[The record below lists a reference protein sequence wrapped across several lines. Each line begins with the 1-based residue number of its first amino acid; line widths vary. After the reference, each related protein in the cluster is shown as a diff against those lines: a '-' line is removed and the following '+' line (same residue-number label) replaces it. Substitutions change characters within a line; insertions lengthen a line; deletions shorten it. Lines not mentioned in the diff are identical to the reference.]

1 MFMYVYC
8 IYNTKIKKYKVLTY
22 IHELKFITF
31 ELSKTSTASSSSK
44 MFPGAESICK
54 ILFSTSNNAL
64 AFSAPS
70 TINCCLFDSKS
81 GLRLKK
87 YNILI

>member
-1 MFMYVYC
+1 MNIF
-8 IYNTKIKKYKVLTY
+8 ILT
-22 IHELKFITF
+22 L
-31 ELSKTSTASSSSK
+31 ELSKTSTAFSSSK
-44 MFPGAESICK
+44 MFPGAESICR

-81 GLRLKK
+81 GLMFKT
-87 YNILI
+87 N